1 MRESKMADSAVV
13 GGAADGSAT
22 DSNATDGNA
31 TDGNATDGSAAAD
44 SIKTVSP
51 APEKAAPIIK
61 SSLPPDRIKIKIC
74 GLSRP
79 CDIDYVNEAGPDYC
93 GFIIDVPKSRRN
105 VTAAQVRDLRSRLL
119 PSITPVGVFVNA
131 PAAAVA
137 ALLADGT
144 ISIAQLHG
152 QEDENYLSNLRQ
164 LTKAPIIQA
173 FSIKSTAD
181 VQRAQASSADYI
193 LLDNG
198 AGGTGAAFDW
208 NLLRPV
214 RRPYFLAGGLTPDNL
229 DRAVQAAAHTPLFCT
244 DLSSGVETDGYKDR
258 EKIIAAA
265 AAVRRCNL

>member
-1 MRESKMADSAVV
+1 MNVSKIINPM
-13 GGAADGSAT
+13 
-22 DSNATDGNA
+22 
-31 TDGNATDGSAAAD
+31 
-44 SIKTVSP
+44 
-51 APEKAAPIIK
+51 PEKETPLI
-61 SSLPPDRIKIKIC
+61 PPALIPNQIQIKIC

-79 CDIDYVNEAGPDYC
+79 CDIDFVNEAGPDYC

-105 VTAAQVRDLRSRLL
+105 VTAAQVRALRSRLL

-131 PAAAVA
+131 SAAAVA
-137 ALLADGT
+137 ALLTEST

-152 QEDENYLSNLRQ
+152 QEDENYLAELRK
-164 LTKAPIIQA
+164 LTTAPIIQA
-173 FSIKSTAD
+173 FSIGRTED

-214 RRPYFLAGGLTPDNL
+214 SRPYFLAGGLTPENL
-229 DRAVQAAAHTPLFCT
+229 EYAVRAAAHTPLFCT

-258 EKIIAAA
+258 EKIIAAV
-265 AAVRRCNL
+265 AAVRRCKI